1 MEPLLFHL
9 LGQLGQGLQDRKAHG
24 QALDG
29 GGNVLLHSAR
39 ADQVLP
45 ARNHLG
51 GRIVELLKRVIKR
64 LLFGQV
70 CVVAQRFA

>member
-1 MEPLLFHL
+1 MFQLFQCFQSRVEPLLFHL
-9 LGQLGQGLQDRKAHG
+9 LRQLGQGLQDRKAHG

-51 GRIVELLKRVIKR
+51 GRIVELL
-64 LLFGQV
+64 
-70 CVVAQRFA
+70 